1 MSQRAANGGGGNLR
15 HAPPTL
21 HGANQE
27 PFLQLCA
34 SVLRRREEFPAY
46 WVPPLSA
53 PLWLS
58 VPVLILSRTL
68 K

>member
-1 MSQRAANGGGGNLR
+1 MSACTERRSVHTVLHTAAT
-15 HAPPTL
+15 A
-21 HGANQE
+21 
-27 PFLQLCA
+27 C
-34 SVLRRREEFPAY
+34 REEFPAH

>member
-1 MSQRAANGGGGNLR
+1 MAPGAQLSCTCVDSGVSGSTSNTAERHIPNAHRNL
-15 HAPPTL
+15 
-21 HGANQE
+21 
-27 PFLQLCA
+27 C
-34 SVLRRREEFPAY
+34 REEFPDY

>member
-1 MSQRAANGGGGNLR
+1 MRTGSSNQDSLSPVLPPSPCTAA
-15 HAPPTL
+15 
-21 HGANQE
+21 
-27 PFLQLCA
+27 C
-34 SVLRRREEFPAY
+34 SEEFPAH